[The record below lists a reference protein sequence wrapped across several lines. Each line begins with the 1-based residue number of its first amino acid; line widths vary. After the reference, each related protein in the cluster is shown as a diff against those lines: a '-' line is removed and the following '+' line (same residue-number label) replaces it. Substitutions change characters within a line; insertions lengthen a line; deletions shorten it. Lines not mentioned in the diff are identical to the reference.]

1 MNNKFKL
8 KIKESLI
15 KLSFQSLAYL
25 TFIVTIVLILLL
37 FINSLDFFK
46 IVSLKE
52 FFFTTHWEPF
62 SNPKLFGML
71 PLLVGTFQI
80 AIGSAFIFIPLGL
93 GTAIYLTQYSS
104 TKARQVLTPIIEI
117 IGGIP
122 TVVHGFFGLTVVTPF
137 LKIFFPSIEVFNALS
152 ATIVVG
158 VAILPM
164 IASISSDAIVSV
176 SEKIC
181 NAGHALGLSKFQVI
195 VQVILPAASSGIFA
209 AFTLGISR
217 AIGETM
223 AVAMAAGASPNL
235 DFNYLKGIQTITAFI
250 AQISI
255 GETPTDSLE
264 YKTIYALGI
273 TLFAI
278 TLFFNMVANKIVQKF
293 KFS

>member
-1 MNNKFKL
+1 M
-8 KIKESLI
+8 
-15 KLSFQSLAYL
+15 
-25 TFIVTIVLILLL
+25 
-37 FINSLDFFK
+37 
-46 IVSLKE
+46 
-52 FFFTTHWEPF
+52 
-62 SNPKLFGML
+62 
-71 PLLVGTFQI
+71 
-80 AIGSAFIFIPLGL
+80 
-93 GTAIYLTQYSS
+93 
-104 TKARQVLTPIIEI
+104 
-117 IGGIP
+117 
-122 TVVHGFFGLTVVTPF
+122 
-137 LKIFFPSIEVFNALS
+137 FNALS

-273 TLFAI
+273 TLFVI

-293 KFS
+293 KFG